1 MKGDAKNR
9 VTALTPQSLKSQN
22 GFKVL
27 IR

>member
-27 IR
+27 IL